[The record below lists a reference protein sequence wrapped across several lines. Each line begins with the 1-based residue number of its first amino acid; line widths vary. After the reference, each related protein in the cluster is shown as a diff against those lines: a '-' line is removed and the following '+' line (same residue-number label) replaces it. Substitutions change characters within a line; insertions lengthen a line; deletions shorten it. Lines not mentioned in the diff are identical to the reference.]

1 VAEEQA
7 VSRPLEVVM
16 SHLSLVEIVIP
27 GALGLIQA
35 LVETGL
41 ECAQSRKFV
50 SEDGKEHAVDLVV
63 TDPQTKAQ
71 VGVQIDAKTG
81 KARFVA
87 HDCKSGG
94 VKGKALAQRIIQR
107 YAYAKVRE
115 ELRRKGYQLAK
126 DEVRP
131 DGTIRLSAQRWK

>member
-1 VAEEQA
+1 VVAQPKIFHA
-7 VSRPLEVVM
+7 LEAVM
-16 SHLSLVEIVIP
+16 SHLTLIDVVIP

-41 ECAQSRKFV
+41 ECAQTSRFV
-50 SEDGKEHAVDLVV
+50 SEDGKQHSVDLVV
-63 TDPQTKAQ
+63 TDPETKTQ

-81 KARFVA
+81 KAQFIA

-94 VKGKALAQRIIQR
+94 VKGKALAQRILQR

-115 ELRRKGYQLAK
+115 ELRRKGYQLGK
-126 DEVRP
+126 EQVRP
-131 DGTIRLSAQRWK
+131 DGTIQLSAQRWK